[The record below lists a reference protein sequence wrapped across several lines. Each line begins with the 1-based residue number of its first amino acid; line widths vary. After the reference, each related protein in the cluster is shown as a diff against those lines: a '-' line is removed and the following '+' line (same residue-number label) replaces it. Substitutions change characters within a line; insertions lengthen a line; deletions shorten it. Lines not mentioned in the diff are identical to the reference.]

1 MALRTR
7 PPVANAGKARAGE
20 AGSAL
25 LAVLGA
31 VAALS
36 AIAFAMMAAAH
47 NALDRASLQA
57 DSAKA
62 YFLARGGIEAAL
74 HEMSAGIVPGHMA
87 AGMDS
92 REYVFETGVAKVS
105 IASENG
111 KLNVNRTGREAMASL
126 LASAGA
132 TQVESDSL
140 AERILSYRRD
150 LLAGRLDHFGLPLA
164 RGSARFAHSSFE
176 RRIASI
182 QVIEEL
188 LSVPGITP
196 DLLYGT
202 YRAETAA
209 NGGSG
214 ALRRVDGLRRFL
226 RTAGPAAVDI
236 NAAPKAVLVAAGLG
250 EPLAS
255 QLVEARQTV
264 PLSPR
269 DPLFGRATRES
280 AGAPMLANSMAS
292 AWTVTST
299 AVLQGRRATRSV
311 SAVVS
316 TDTASGRLRIKRW
329 YEHPL

>member
-140 AERILSYRRD
+140 AERILSY
-150 LLAGRLDHFGLPLA
+150 PP
-164 RGSARFAHSSFE
+164 RFA
-176 RRIASI
+176 
-182 QVIEEL
+182 
-188 LSVPGITP
+188 GW
-196 DLLYGT
+196 
-202 YRAETAA
+202 
-209 NGGSG
+209 
-214 ALRRVDGLRRFL
+214 
-226 RTAGPAAVDI
+226 
-236 NAAPKAVLVAAGLG
+236 
-250 EPLAS
+250 
-255 QLVEARQTV
+255 
-264 PLSPR
+264 
-269 DPLFGRATRES
+269 S
-280 AGAPMLANSMAS
+280 AGSLRSAPGTRFGTFRAFVFRAS
-292 AWTVTST
+292 HRVYTS
-299 AVLQGRRATRSV
+299 
-311 SAVVS
+311 
-316 TDTASGRLRIKRW
+316 D
-329 YEHPL
+329 